1 MGLQMQITAPD
12 LAAKLNGPNPPVL
25 VDVREPEEFALC
37 QIGGAILLPLSELQS
52 RWSELQ
58 TFEGREIVV
67 YCHHGLR
74 SSHAIRFLEL
84 AGMDRLWN
92 LSGGIDEW
100 SVKVDPG
107 VARY

>member
-1 MGLQMQITAPD
+1 MGMQMQITAPD
-12 LAAKLNGPNPPVL
+12 LAAKLNGPNPPAL
-25 VDVREPEEFALC
+25 VDVREPEEFAIC
-37 QIGGAILLPLSELQS
+37 RIEGAILIPLSELQA
-52 RWSELQ
+52 RWAELQ
-58 TFEGREIVV
+58 PLQGRDIVV
-67 YCHHGLR
+67 YCHHGVR

-84 AGMDRLWN
+84 AGMGRLWN